1 MFKIEKLQTFG
12 WEGALRGMRNPKQS
26 HHKSDSEFKE
36 HLFWNIFLKSDKFT
50 IGPNDL
56 KLCKQLIKGGSSH
69 RKFCRF
75 IKIHADVIGSLKFF
89 DQFSTYKFIDT
100 NSESQMHKMGSR
112 LLTKDDFIMID
123 EFQLGIINDKIKRYR
138 NIMDNRDDLY
148 STPANRKRYW
158 EEMIYSI
165 PQGYLYTRTIDIN
178 YEVFF
183 SMYLNRKG
191 HKLEEW
197 RVFCDTL
204 RKELPYMD
212 QFLSVLEEPK
222 KQIQIKRNNMIKK
235 DLEVIRDKPKLKK
248 KSLINNIVSNFFK
261 LWRK

>member
-12 WEGALRGMRNPKQS
+12 WEAAIRGMRNPMQS
-26 HHKSDSEFKE
+26 HHKSDSF
-36 HLFWNIFLKSDKFT
+36 LSVLPTINIPNGTNYYNISYI

-56 KLCKQLIKGGSSH
+56 KLCKQLIKAGSSH

-75 IKIHADVIGSLKFF
+75 IKIQADVTGSLKFF

-112 LLTKDDFIMID
+112 LLTKDDFITID
-123 EFQLGIINDKIKRYR
+123 KIQLGMINDKIRRYR
-138 NIMDNRDDLY
+138 NVMDNRDDLY

-165 PQGYLYTRTIDIN
+165 PQGYLYTRTIDMN

-197 RVFCDTL
+197 QVFCQTM
-204 RKELPYMD
+204 REKLPYAD
-212 QFLSVLEEPK
+212 EFLKVLEE
-222 KQIQIKRNNMIKK
+222 
-235 DLEVIRDKPKLKK
+235 KPKPKK
-248 KSLINNIVSNFFK
+248 KSFINNIVNKLIK
-261 LWRK
+261 LWRKK